1 MSDMNSALASKIDLD
16 KVEAN
21 NVRVENLSKEVTDM
35 VKTIVDEVCTDLDK
49 YMKVIDDT
57 LCDTQ
62 TPVSD
67 DELEDFTLNLPSLLY
82 LVSSRREELKIKEDV
97 AKAIYKD
104 VYNRFREKSQGTV
117 ADKDTAA
124 DLASQSEAITVIV
137 LQRAGST
144 IKTREE
150 AAWEMLNS
158 VKKVLTRR
166 TAEMELSR
174 QVDKGWNV

>member
-1 MSDMNSALASKIDLD
+1 MADLNSALASNVDIEQVHK
-16 KVEAN
+16 N
-21 NVRVENLSKEVTDM
+21 NDRVESLTVVVREM
-35 VKTIVDEVCTDLDK
+35 VKKIVDDACKELDT
-49 YMKVIDDT
+49 YMSIIEDILVDT
-57 LCDTQ
+57 E

-67 DELEDFTLNLPSLLY
+67 TELEDFTLNLPSLLY
-82 LVSSRREELKIKEDV
+82 LVSSRREELRIKEDV
-97 AKAIYKD
+97 AKAVHKD
-104 VYNRFREKSQGTV
+104 VYNRVREKAQGTV

-124 DLASQSEAITVIV
+124 DLASQSEAITLIV

-166 TAEMELSR
+166 VAEMELSR
-174 QVDKGWNV
+174 QVGV

>member
-1 MSDMNSALASKIDLD
+1 MADMNSALASSVDVE
-16 KVEAN
+16 KVKAN
-21 NVRVENLSKEVTDM
+21 NMRVESLTVVVRDM
-35 VKTIVDEVCTDLDK
+35 VGEIVNDACKTLDGYMAQIDE
-49 YMKVIDDT
+49 I
-57 LCDTQ
+57 LCDKD

-67 DELEDFTLNLPSLLY
+67 EELEDFTLNLPSMLY
-82 LVSSRREELKIKEDV
+82 LVSARREALKVKEDV

-104 VYNRFREKSQGTV
+104 VYNRVREKAQGTV

-124 DLASQSEAITVIV
+124 DLAAQSEAITVIV
-137 LQRAGST
+137 LQRAVTT

-166 TAEMELSR
+166 TVELELTR
-174 QVDKGWNV
+174 QTGG

>member
-1 MSDMNSALASKIDLD
+1 MADLNSALSSNVDID
-16 KVEAN
+16 KVHKN
-21 NVRVENLSKEVTDM
+21 NERVESLTAVVRDM
-35 VKTIVDEVCTDLDK
+35 VKSIVDEACKGLDE
-49 YMKVIDDT
+49 YMAQIDEI
-57 LCDTQ
+57 LCDKDN
-62 TPVSD
+62 PVSD

-82 LVSSRREELKIKEDV
+82 LVSARREELKVKEDV
-97 AKAIYKD
+97 AKAVYKD
-104 VYNRFREKSQGTV
+104 VYNRVREKAQGTV

-124 DLASQSEAITVIV
+124 DLAAQSEAITVIV

-166 TAEMELSR
+166 TEEIRLSS
-174 QVDKGWNV
+174 QNNC

>member
-1 MSDMNSALASKIDLD
+1 MADMNSALASNVDIE
-16 KVEAN
+16 KVHKN
-21 NVRVENLSKEVTDM
+21 NERVESLTAVVREM
-35 VKTIVDEVCTDLDK
+35 VKGIVDEACSDLDK
-49 YMKVIDDT
+49 YMAQIDDI
-57 LCDTQ
+57 LCDKDS
-62 TPVSD
+62 PVSD

-82 LVSSRREELKIKEDV
+82 LVSARRENLKVKEDV
-97 AKAIYKD
+97 AKAVYKD
-104 VYNRFREKSQGTV
+104 VYNRVREKSQGTV

-166 TAEMELSR
+166 TVELELSR
-174 QVDKGWNV
+174 QSGGV

>member
-1 MSDMNSALASKIDLD
+1 MADLNSALASNVNIDG
-16 KVEAN
+16 VHQN
-21 NVRVENLSKEVTDM
+21 NERVESLTSVVREM
-35 VKTIVDEVCTDLDK
+35 VKKIVDEACEDLDN
-49 YMKVIDDT
+49 YMKQIDEI
-57 LCDTQ
+57 LCDKD

-67 DELEDFTLNLPSLLY
+67 DELEDFTLNLPALLY

-97 AKAIYKD
+97 AKAVHKD
-104 VYNRFREKSQGTV
+104 VYNRVREKAQGTV

-124 DLASQSEAITVIV
+124 DLAAQSEAITVIV

-166 TAEMELSR
+166 TVELELTR
-174 QVDKGWNV
+174 QTGG

>member
-1 MSDMNSALASKIDLD
+1 MADINSALANNVDIEQVHKNNDR
-16 KVEAN
+16 VEALTVV
-21 NVRVENLSKEVTDM
+21 VREM
-35 VKTIVDEVCTDLDK
+35 VKNIVDEACKELDT
-49 YMKVIDDT
+49 YMSIIEDILVDT
-57 LCDTQ
+57 E

-67 DELEDFTLNLPSLLY
+67 TELEDFTLNLPSLLY
-82 LVSSRREELKIKEDV
+82 LVSSKREELRIKEDV
-97 AKAIYKD
+97 AKAVHKD
-104 VYNRFREKSQGTV
+104 VYNRVREKAQGTV

-124 DLASQSEAITVIV
+124 DLAAQSEAITVIV

-166 TAEMELSR
+166 VAELELTR
-174 QVDKGWNV
+174 QTGG

>member
-1 MSDMNSALASKIDLD
+1 MADINSALASNVDIEQVHK
-16 KVEAN
+16 N
-21 NVRVENLSKEVTDM
+21 NERVESLTVVVREM
-35 VKTIVDEVCTDLDK
+35 VKNIVDEACRELDT
-49 YMKVIDDT
+49 YMSIIEDI
-57 LCDTQ
+57 LCDTD

-67 DELEDFTLNLPSLLY
+67 SELEDFTLNLPSLLY
-82 LVSSRREELKIKEDV
+82 LVSSRREELRIKEDV
-97 AKAIYKD
+97 AKAVHKD
-104 VYNRFREKSQGTV
+104 VYNRVREKAQGTV

-124 DLASQSEAITVIV
+124 DLASQSEAITLIV

-166 TAEMELSR
+166 VAELELTR
-174 QVDKGWNV
+174 QTGG

>member
-1 MSDMNSALASKIDLD
+1 MADLNSALSSNVDID
-16 KVEAN
+16 KVHKN
-21 NVRVENLSKEVTDM
+21 NERVESLTAVVRDM
-35 VKTIVDEVCTDLDK
+35 VKSIVDEACKGLDE
-49 YMKVIDDT
+49 YMAQIDEI
-57 LCDTQ
+57 LCDKDN
-62 TPVSD
+62 PVSD

-82 LVSSRREELKIKEDV
+82 LVSARREELKVKEDV
-97 AKAIYKD
+97 AKAVHKD
-104 VYNRFREKSQGTV
+104 VYKRVREKAQGTV

-124 DLASQSEAITVIV
+124 DLAAQSEAITVIV

-166 TAEMELSR
+166 TEEIRLSS
-174 QVDKGWNV
+174 QNDC

>member
-1 MSDMNSALASKIDLD
+1 MADLNSALASTVEMD
-16 KVEAN
+16 KVHKN
-21 NVRVENLSKEVTDM
+21 NERVESLTAVVRDM
-35 VKTIVDEVCTDLDK
+35 VKEIVDEACKDLDE
-49 YMKVIDDT
+49 YMELIDQILRDA
-57 LCDTQ
+57 DN
-62 TPVSD
+62 PVSD

-82 LVSSRREELKIKEDV
+82 LVSSRREELKVKEDV
-97 AKAIYKD
+97 AKAVHKN
-104 VYNRFREKSQGTV
+104 VYNNVREKAQGTV

-124 DLASQSEAITVIV
+124 DLAAQSEAITVIV

-166 TAEMELSR
+166 TVELELTR
-174 QVDKGWNV
+174 QTGG

>member
-1 MSDMNSALASKIDLD
+1 MADLNSALASNVDIEQVHK
-16 KVEAN
+16 N
-21 NVRVENLSKEVTDM
+21 NDRVESLTVVVREM
-35 VKTIVDEVCTDLDK
+35 VKKIVDEACKELDT
-49 YMKVIDDT
+49 YMSIIEDILVDT
-57 LCDTQ
+57 E

-67 DELEDFTLNLPSLLY
+67 TELEDFTLNLPSLLY
-82 LVSSRREELKIKEDV
+82 LVSSRREELRIKEDV
-97 AKAIYKD
+97 AKAVHKD
-104 VYNRFREKSQGTV
+104 VYNRVREKAQGTV

-124 DLASQSEAITVIV
+124 DLASQSEAITLIV

-166 TAEMELSR
+166 VAEMELSR
-174 QVDKGWNV
+174 QVGA